1 MYHQHYYKLFCID
14 LSREPDLNIP
24 QQITFTGKLE
34 EDDGAKKKKNF
45 IAENQQ
51 KVILSFSLDSLVVT
65 E

>member
-1 MYHQHYYKLFCID
+1 MYHQLFCID

-24 QQITFTGKLE
+24 QQINFTGKLE
-34 EDDGAKKKKNF
+34 EDDGAKKNFF

>member
-1 MYHQHYYKLFCID
+1 MYHQLFCID

-24 QQITFTGKLE
+24 QQINFTGKLE
-34 EDDGAKKKKNF
+34 EDDGAKKKFF